1 MAGVITQARCYIDKE
16 AVPYFRKIR
25 EPLASSRYAQIVS
38 QIHIRVIQEARE
50 CL

>member
-1 MAGVITQARCYIDKE
+1 MAGVVNQAYCYIDEE

-25 EPLASSRYAQIVS
+25 EPLAGSRHAQIVS